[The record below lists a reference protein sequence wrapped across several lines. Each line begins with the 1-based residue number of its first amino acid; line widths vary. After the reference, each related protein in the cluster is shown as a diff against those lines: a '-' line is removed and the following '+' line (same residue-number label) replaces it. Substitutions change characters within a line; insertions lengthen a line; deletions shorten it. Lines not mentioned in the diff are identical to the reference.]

1 MIKVKDIYFDYQ
13 DNDPALSGISFEIPA
28 GSWVTI
34 IGHNGSGKSTLAKLL
49 VGLLEP
55 NSGEIIIDGL
65 LLSEENLNEIR
76 KKIGIVFQNPDNQ
89 FVGVTVKHDI
99 AFGMEN
105 LGIKRDVMLE
115 RIDYY
120 AKLIGLDGF
129 LDKEPHQ
136 LSGGQKQKV
145 AIAGALAM
153 DQKIL
158 IFDEATSMLDP
169 EGSNEISELIQTL
182 NNVHNKTVITITH
195 DLSFAVKSD
204 YTIVLNRGKII
215 AQGKPIDIL
224 QNTNILSETNL
235 QVPVELKLINDIL
248 LDEQLKDN
256 NKLVEELW
264 QYALKK

>member
-1 MIKVKDIYFDYQ
+1 MIKVKDLYFEYQ
-13 DNDPALSGISFEIPA
+13 DNDPALFDISFEIPK

-49 VGLLEP
+49 VGLLAPTE
-55 NSGEIIIDGL
+55 GAIFIDDL
-65 LLSEENLNEIR
+65 LLSEENLNQIR

-105 LGIKRDVMLE
+105 LNIDRKTMLE

-120 AKLIGLDGF
+120 TKLVGINHF

-153 DQKIL
+153 DQDII

-169 EGSNEISELIQTL
+169 EGSNEVSNLIKELNQKY
-182 NNVHNKTVITITH
+182 NKTVITITH

-204 YTIVLNRGKII
+204 YTIALNRGHII
-215 AQGKPIDIL
+215 AQGRPVDIL
-224 QNTNILSETNL
+224 QNTNLLSETNL
-235 QVPVELKLINDIL
+235 EVPMELKLINDIL
-248 LDEQLKDN
+248 KDDSLKNN